1 MLLWPCT
8 YNTDTCIIMYTQNLS
23 STFVFAYCEWNFNN
37 SLFSLFTPSLYCN
50 NLVKLDFLYSTQ
62 YMILYGIHLHG
73 MHLSHMHNYPHE
85 WKASPNYRRFRSISS
100 TIFTSLCL
108 DFLFIWSTEFINASN
123 CLFEY
128 SCKTDN
134 VIFRLNVE
142 PCNDAYSI
150 YEFNDIQ
157 CTCKCDMNI
166 PSFNSL
172 SLILKLH
179 VNVQLRS
186 LIYLNLLTL

>member
-1 MLLWPCT
+1 
-8 YNTDTCIIMYTQNLS
+8 MYHYVYTKFIFYICYSPSYFNVNEI
-23 STFVFAYCEWNFNN
+23 STIHF
-37 SLFSLFTPSLYCN
+37 FSLFTPSLYCN

-73 MHLSHMHNYPHE
+73 MHLSHMHNYPHD

-142 PCNDAYSI
+142 PCIDAYSI

-179 VNVQLRS
+179 VNLQLRS